1 LTANSRREAIRSFW
15 LELGWLVTLVI
26 TFAIPL
32 GLDAVGALTYFTSLL
47 FWLIPIVYLSWTF
60 MTVTAAGQ
68 GRRRKA
74 LLISALTIVVLG
86 VVLDFLLGFKTLRF
100 PDCAKPDWG
109 DYLLCL
115 PAVGGTIPVE
125 EILFYALGPV
135 AMTLAYACA
144 DEKWLRY
151 YNPPD
156 DLLNVRLLQISWP
169 LVYTAAGAISALFVA
184 WQVNGTFPTYAAF
197 LSAGALLPAV
207 FLYRCI
213 GGLTNWPA
221 FAMTTL
227 YVSVT
232 SVIWEAT
239 LAIPRGWWGYE
250 PSGMLGWQIKA
261 WGRDETIFPI
271 EAAFVWLA
279 APFFTVLLY
288 EFAKAVMH
296 HPNKRAALLGN

>member
-1 LTANSRREAIRSFW
+1 MSAVFVTYVNAGFSLFPSVVVNFFRNS
-15 LELGWLVTLVI
+15 
-26 TFAIPL
+26 TFSSHF
-32 GLDAVGALTYFTSLL
+32 LDDSPNDF
-47 FWLIPIVYLSWTF
+47 FF
-60 MTVTAAGQ
+60 F
-68 GRRRKA
+68 
-74 LLISALTIVVLG
+74 
-86 VVLDFLLGFKTLRF
+86 LDFLLGFKTLRF

-109 DYLLCL
+109 NYLLCL

-169 LVYTAAGAISALFVA
+169 LVYTAAGAITALFVA
-184 WQVNGTFPTYAAF
+184 WQVNGSFPTYAAF

>member
-1 LTANSRREAIRSFW
+1 LTTNSRREAIRSFW

-109 DYLLCL
+109 NYLLCL

-184 WQVNGTFPTYAAF
+184 WQVNGSFPTYAAF

>member
-1 LTANSRREAIRSFW
+1 MTTNSRREAIRSFW

-109 DYLLCL
+109 NYLLCL

-184 WQVNGTFPTYAAF
+184 WQVNGSFPTYAAF

>member
-1 LTANSRREAIRSFW
+1 LTTNSRREAIRSFW

-109 DYLLCL
+109 NYLLCL

-169 LVYTAAGAISALFVA
+169 LVYTAAGAITALFVA
-184 WQVNGTFPTYAAF
+184 WQVNGSFPTYAAF

>member
-1 LTANSRREAIRSFW
+1 MTTNSRREAIRSFW

-100 PDCAKPDWG
+100 PDCAKPDG
-109 DYLLCL
+109 GNYLLCL

-184 WQVNGTFPTYAAF
+184 WQVNGSFPTYAAF

>member
-1 LTANSRREAIRSFW
+1 MTTNSRREAIRSFW

-109 DYLLCL
+109 NYLLCL

-169 LVYTAAGAISALFVA
+169 LVYTAAGAITALFVA
-184 WQVNGTFPTYAAF
+184 WQVNGSFPTYAAF